1 MKRFKWLSIVLV
13 VTVSIAFVS
22 AGQQVKEKTDKK
34 EQKKESSCIEALAG
48 LKALKALEALEA
60 LKDFDMD
67 INMQG
72 MALAMDSLKML
83 EGLDLHFDFDDL
95 NFDWDDFNFDFNF
108 DWLKDLDWEW
118 EDEVDR
124 TRSISASGL
133 TTYRPWEVLVFV
145 SLIKR

>member
-13 VTVSIAFVS
+13 VTLSIAFVS
-22 AGQQVKEKTDKK
+22 AGQQVKENTDKK
-34 EQKKESSCIEALAG
+34 EQKKENSCIEALAG
-48 LKALKALEALEA
+48 LKALKALEA

-95 NFDWDDFNFDFNF
+95 NFDWDDFDFDFDFDFNF
-108 DWLKDLDWEW
+108 DWLRDLDW
-118 EDEVDR
+118 EDEVDCDDEEED
-124 TRSISASGL
+124 RSKTA
-133 TTYRPWEVLVFV
+133 
-145 SLIKR
+145 IKKARKTKK